1 MSSKPTFF
9 QPTSLL
15 YKTQLKVYYLL
26 YNIIKLVQSSGFWY
40 CFCSS
45 IVGCQTKYGHKCWC
59 MICILQLDEKFSID
73 NLEEIIR
80 YPSKLSFFAEHVY
93 KDYEIIAKFDESN
106 IQLWDNDFW

>member
-73 NLEEIIR
+73 NLEEIISILQNFHFLQNM
-80 YPSKLSFFAEHVY
+80 YIKIMKL
-93 KDYEIIAKFDESN
+93 
-106 IQLWDNDFW
+106 

>member
-1 MSSKPTFF
+1 
-9 QPTSLL
+9 
-15 YKTQLKVYYLL
+15 
-26 YNIIKLVQSSGFWY
+26 
-40 CFCSS
+40 
-45 IVGCQTKYGHKCWC
+45 

-80 YPSKLSFFAEHVY
+80 YPSKLSFFAEYVY